1 MMGNGGT
8 VISVIHRAGR
18 TVLIFLALLS
28 LAFMGTGVALKIQ
41 QDNAHDARQEVQAK
55 RAAAE
60 KAARDVALAAQQAET
75 ERQVAAR
82 QAEIERQVEAQQA
95 ETERQVEERLG
106 SEREMQKS
114 ITKWARELVSDGTLN
129 GPILRTSCTPIGG
142 GSQDLSEVTVKYECL
157 AITNDNSDGT
167 STGYGV
173 EATMNFSTG
182 EYQWGLD

>member
-28 LAFMGTGVALKIQ
+28 LAFMGTGVTLKIQ
-41 QDNAHDARQEVQAK
+41 LDNAHDARQEVQAK

-75 ERQVAAR
+75 ERQVAA
-82 QAEIERQVEAQQA
+82 QQA
-95 ETERQVEERLG
+95 ETERQVAERQG
-106 SEREMQKS
+106 YEREMQKS
-114 ITKWARELVSDGTLN
+114 ITRWARERVSDGTLN

-157 AITNDNSDGT
+157 AITNDNSDET
-167 STGYGV
+167 SDGYGV